1 MKFVTR
7 GLLPTLLLGTTMIMA
22 AAAQDKVTIGYS
34 APGLVGAQAQIQG
47 GLVKAAE
54 AKGWEVLTTTS
65 GGDAQ
70 KQLNDINDFIAQ
82 KVSAIVA
89 VPDDS
94 AGVCQAVKA
103 AKDAN
108 IPFYTIDRAPQG
120 CEIDMVVLS
129 DNYLAG
135 KQSGEATVEFLK
147 AKHGSAK
154 GKVLEITGNLAQN
167 VAQLRG
173 GGFNDV
179 MKQYPE
185 IQVISKVGDWDS
197 AKGVDIVRD
206 VASTEA
212 DLDAIYMHS
221 DCVYAAGTVQTLKE
235 VGKEAPAGD
244 AKHIHL
250 AGVDGCLGT
259 LDLIR
264 AGSFDQSS
272 NQPIPDFGVLAADY
286 IEKKLKGEAVEPG
299 AVEKEG
305 ALWSPARIEKA
316 DIGLQLFL
324 ATTSVGKSNVD
335 DERLWGNIE
344 KKAGGQ

>member
-1 MKFVTR
+1 MKSLKS
-7 GLLPTLLLGTTMIMA
+7 GLVLAMLLGTA
-22 AAAQDKVTIGYS
+22 LCAPSFAEEKVVIGYS
-34 APGLVGAQAQIQG
+34 APGLVGAQAQIQA
-47 GLVKAAE
+47 GLVNSAK

-94 AGVCQAVKA
+94 AGVCQAVAA
-103 AKDAN
+103 AKEAK
-108 IPFYTIDRAPQG
+108 IPFYTIDRSPSG

-135 KQSGEATVEFLK
+135 KQSGEATVAFLK
-147 AKHGSAK
+147 ERYGSPK

-173 GGFNDV
+173 AGFNDV
-179 MKQYPE
+179 LKQYPD
-185 IQVISKVGDWDS
+185 IKVITKVGDWDA
-197 AKGVDIVRD
+197 AKGVEIVRD

-212 DLDAIYMHS
+212 DLDAIYHHS
-221 DCVYAAGTVQTLKE
+221 DCVYSAGTVQTLKE
-235 VGKEAPAGD
+235 VGKAAAAGEKD
-244 AKHIHL
+244 HIFI
-250 AGVDGCLGT
+250 AGVDGCLAT

-264 AGSFDQSS
+264 SGNVDQSS
-272 NQPIPDFGVLAADY
+272 NQPISDFGILAADF
-286 IEKKLKGEAVEPG
+286 IEKKLKGEAVGPG
-299 AVEKEG
+299 PVVKDG
-305 ALWSPARIEKA
+305 ALWSPARIDKA

-324 ATTSVGKSNVD
+324 ATTSVNKSNVD
-335 DERLWGNIE
+335 DERYWGNIE
-344 KKAGGQ
+344 KKASQ

>member
-7 GLLPTLLLGTTMIMA
+7 AVAAGLLLGAAMTMTA
-22 AAAQDKVTIGYS
+22 GAQDKITIGYS
-34 APGLVGAQAQIQG
+34 APGLVGAQAQIQA
-47 GLVKAAE
+47 GLVNAGK
-54 AKGWEVLTTTS
+54 AKGWEVITTTS

-82 KVSAIVA
+82 KVAAIVA

-103 AKDAN
+103 AKEAN

-147 AKHGSAK
+147 AKYGAPK

-179 MKQYPE
+179 LKQYPD
-185 IQVISKVGDWDS
+185 IQVITKVGDWDS

-235 VGKEAPAGD
+235 VGKD
-244 AKHIHL
+244 AAADDKAHIYL

-264 AGSFDQSS
+264 SGAFDQSS
-272 NQPIPDFGVLAADY
+272 NQPIPDFGVLAADF
-286 IEKKLKGEAVEPG
+286 IDKKLKGETVAPSTI
-299 AVEKEG
+299 EKEC

-344 KKAGGQ
+344 KKTAAQ

>member
-1 MKFVTR
+1 MKGALAASLVLATAAFVT
-7 GLLPTLLLGTTMIMA
+7 A
-22 AAAQDKVTIGYS
+22 QAQDVTIGYS

-47 GLVKAAE
+47 GLVNAAQ

-82 KVSAIVA
+82 EVDAIVA

-94 AGVCQAVKA
+94 AGVCQAVAA
-103 AKDAN
+103 AKEAN

-120 CEIDMVVLS
+120 CEIEMVVLS

-147 AKHGSAK
+147 SKYGAAK

-179 MKQYPE
+179 LKQYPD
-185 IQVISKVGDWDS
+185 IQIITKVGDWDS

-235 VGKEAPAGD
+235 IGKDAPSGD
-244 AKHIHL
+244 AAHIYL

-264 AGSFDQSS
+264 AGAFDQSS
-272 NQPIPDFGVLAADY
+272 NQPIPDFGVLAADF
-286 IEKKLKGEAVEPG
+286 IEKKIKGEAVEP
-299 AVEKEG
+299 ATIEKEG

-316 DIGLQLFL
+316 DVGLQLFL
-324 ATTSVGKSNVD
+324 ATTSVGTSNVD

-344 KKAGGQ
+344 KKMAQ